1 LRSVQRRQL
10 ALTPAYAFTDFKSQ
24 GQTINHVIIVD
35 LGKPVQF
42 ALSPFNAYVALSR
55 SKGRDTIRL
64 LRDSEDILFTC
75 HPSEDLRE
83 EALRLTKLAENTKD
97 IITMENTVL
106 VKGQRY

>member
-1 LRSVQRRQL
+1 MLR
-10 ALTPAYAFTDFKSQ
+10 Y
-24 GQTINHVIIVD
+24 
-35 LGKPVQF
+35 PV
-42 ALSPFNAYVALSR
+42 AKEEIPSASCEN
-55 SKGRDTIRL
+55 
-64 LRDSEDILFTC
+64 SEDILFTC